1 MISKI
6 QDLAF
11 MKKTFLI
18 IILTFFNISFAQNYT
33 DTIHRIAEAEM
44 KSASATMNL
53 AVNPNTL
60 NYDITY
66 QKLEF
71 TVNPAV
77 YFING
82 KVTTTFEALSSMST
96 VTFDLTNNLTVSSV
110 KQNNSSV
117 TFSQTSDELVVT
129 LLNTLPAGE
138 SGTVVITYSGAPSPA
153 EQAFTTSTHAGT
165 PVLYTLSEPYGARD
179 WWPCKQDMN
188 DKTDAIDIYI
198 TAPSQYVSV
207 ANGLEVSQISNLNGT
222 KTTHFSHNYPIP
234 AYLVA
239 IAVTN
244 YQIFTQTA
252 GTAPNTFPIVNYL
265 YPENFASASNSVA
278 VTLPIMNLF
287 ESLFETYPFSNE
299 KYGHAQFGWGGG
311 MEHSTVSFMGSFDRE
326 LIAHEL
332 GHQWFGDKVTCS
344 SWNDIWLNEG
354 FANYMYGLVI
364 ENLDGLSQFRNWKSS
379 LISNIT
385 SQSGGSVY
393 VPESQ
398 VSNVNRIFSSRLTYN
413 KGAMVVNMLRFK
425 LGDANFFQGLK
436 NYLADT
442 NLAYKYAQSSDLK
455 YHLETVS
462 GLSLTE
468 FFDDWVYGQG
478 YPSYQFQVEN
488 LDSNQVKITVNQT
501 QSHSSV
507 SFFEMPLPVRLL
519 GANGQQLNV
528 ILNNINNNQSFIEN
542 VPFAVTSV
550 IFDFDKQIIS
560 KNNQV
565 TLSNDKIDFEN
576 VMRLY
581 PNPTSSMLNLQLPTD
596 SSIEKVIFYNTLGQV
611 ISTSN
616 QTSWDVSSFA
626 NGVYYLKVISS
637 LESKTFR
644 FIKG

>member
-1 MISKI
+1 MSSKI

-18 IILTFFNISFAQNYT
+18 IILSIFNISFAQNYT

-519 GANGQQLNV
+519 GSNGQQLNV

-542 VPFAVTSV
+542 VSFAVTSV

-637 LESKTFR
+637 FEGKTFR

>member
-1 MISKI
+1 MKKI
-6 QDLAF
+6 FALALLAF
-11 MKKTFLI
+11 FTTTFSQTSPDL
-18 IILTFFNISFAQNYT
+18 L
-33 DTIHRIAEAEM
+33 HRIAEAEM

-82 KVTTTFEALSSMST
+82 KVSTTFKALSPMST
-96 VTFDLTNNLTVSSV
+96 VIFDLTNNLTVSSV
-110 KQNNSSV
+110 KQNNVSV
-117 TFSQTSDELVVT
+117 AFSQTAKELQIT
-129 LLNTLPAGE
+129 LQNTLTVGN
-138 SGTVVITYSGAPSPA
+138 STTVVITYSGAPSTIEA
-153 EQAFTTSTHAGT
+153 AFTTSTHAGI

-188 DKTDAIDIYI
+188 DKTDSIDIYI
-198 TAPSQYVSV
+198 TAPSQFVSV
-207 ANGLEVSQISNLNGT
+207 ANGLEVSQIANLNGT

-265 YPENFASASNSVA
+265 YPENYASASNSVA

-332 GHQWFGDKVTCS
+332 GHQWFGDKVTCG

-354 FANYMYGLVI
+354 FANYMYGLVV
-364 ENLDGLSQFRNWKSS
+364 ENLDGQSQFRTWKNS

-398 VSNVNRIFSSRLTYN
+398 VSSVNRIFSSRLTYN

-425 LGDANFFQGLK
+425 LGDANFFQGMK

-442 NLAYKYAQSSDLK
+442 NLAYKYAQTSDLK

-462 GLSLTE
+462 GLPLTE

-478 YPSYQFQVEN
+478 YPSYQFQVLN
-488 LDSNQVKITVNQT
+488 LGNNQVKITVNQT

-507 SFFEMPLPVRLL
+507 SFFEMPLPVRLM
-519 GANGQQLNV
+519 GSNGQQLNV
-528 ILNNINNNQSFIEN
+528 ILNNTNNNQSFIES

-550 IFDFDKQIIS
+550 VFDFDKQIIS

-565 TLSNDKIDFEN
+565 TLSTDKIDFQN

-581 PNPTSSMLNLQLPTD
+581 PNPTSSILNLQLPAD

-626 NGVYYLKVISS
+626 NGVYYLKVFNGNGA
-637 LESKTFR
+637 KTFT
-644 FIKG
+644 FIKA

>member
-1 MISKI
+1 
-6 QDLAF
+6 
-11 MKKTFLI
+11 MKKIFLLLVLSSI
-18 IILTFFNISFAQNYT
+18 NISFAQT
-33 DTIHRIAEAEM
+33 SIDTIHSIAEAEM
-44 KSASATMNL
+44 KSASKTMNF

-82 KVTTTFEALSSMST
+82 KVSTTFKALSPMSA
-96 VTFDLTNNLTVSSV
+96 VIFDLTNNLTVSSV
-110 KQNNSSV
+110 KQNNFSV
-117 TFSQTSDELVVT
+117 AFSQTSQELQIT
-129 LLNTLPAGE
+129 LLNPLTEGSSA
-138 SGTVVITYSGAPSPA
+138 TVVITYSGAPSSD
-153 EQAFTTSTHAGT
+153 EDAFTISTHAGT
-165 PVLYTLSEPYGARD
+165 PILWTLSEPYGARD

-198 TAPSQYVSV
+198 TAPNQYVSV
-207 ANGLEVSQISNLNGT
+207 ANGIEVSQVTNSNNT

-265 YPENFASASNSVA
+265 YPENFNSASNSVA
-278 VTLPIMNLF
+278 VTLPIMNLY

-311 MEHSTVSFMGSFDRE
+311 MEHTTVSFMGSFGRE

-332 GHQWFGDKVTCS
+332 GHQWFGDKVTAA

-354 FANYMYGLVI
+354 FATYLSGLVV
-364 ENLDGLSQFRNWKSS
+364 ENLDGISQFRNWKSG
-379 LISNIT
+379 LTSNIT
-385 SQSGGSVY
+385 SQSGGSLY
-393 VPESQ
+393 VPEAEIA
-398 VSNVNRIFSSRLTYN
+398 NVNRIFSSRLTYN

-425 LGDANFFQGLK
+425 LGDAHFFQGMK

-468 FFDDWVYGQG
+468 FFNDWVYGQG
-478 YPSYQFQVEN
+478 YPSYQFEVVN
-488 LDSNQVKITVNQT
+488 LGSNQVKITVNQS
-501 QSHSSV
+501 QSHPSV
-507 SFFEMPLPVRLL
+507 SFFEMPLPVRLN
-519 GANGQQLNV
+519 GVNGQQLNV
-528 ILNNINNNQSFIEN
+528 VLNNINNNQSFIEN
-542 VPFAVTSV
+542 VPFTVTSV
-550 IFDFDKQIIS
+550 SFDIDKQLIS

-565 TLSNDKIDFEN
+565 TLNNDKMDFEN

-581 PNPTSSMLNLQLPTD
+581 PNPTSSILNLQLPAD
-596 SSIEKVIFYNTLGQV
+596 LSVEKVIFYNTLGQV

-616 QTSWDVSSFA
+616 QTSWDVSDFA
-626 NGVYYLKVISS
+626 NGVYYLKVFNGNGT
-637 LESKTFR
+637 KTFT
-644 FIKG
+644 FIKT

>member
-1 MISKI
+1 
-6 QDLAF
+6 
-11 MKKTFLI
+11 MKKIFALA
-18 IILTFFNISFAQNYT
+18 LMAFFTTTFAQTNP
-33 DTIHRIAEAEM
+33 DLLHKIAEAEM

-82 KVTTTFEALSSMST
+82 KVSTTFKALSPMST
-96 VTFDLTNNLTVSSV
+96 VIFDLTNNLTVSSV
-110 KQNNSSV
+110 KQNNVSV
-117 TFSQTSDELVVT
+117 GFSQTSKELQIT
-129 LLNTLPAGE
+129 LQNTLTVGN
-138 SGTVVITYSGAPSPA
+138 STTVVITYSGAPSTV

-188 DKTDAIDIYI
+188 DKTDSIDIYI

-207 ANGLEVSQISNLNGT
+207 ANGLEMSKITNLNGT

-354 FANYMYGLVI
+354 FANYMYGLVV
-364 ENLDGLSQFRNWKSS
+364 ENLDGQSQFRTWKNS

-398 VSNVNRIFSSRLTYN
+398 VSSVNRIFSSRLTYN

-425 LGDANFFQGLK
+425 LGDANFFQGMK

-442 NLAYKYAQSSDLK
+442 NLAYKYAQTSDLK

-462 GLSLTE
+462 GLPLTE

-478 YPSYQFQVEN
+478 YPSYQFQVLN
-488 LDSNQVKITVNQT
+488 LGNNQVKITVNQT

-507 SFFEMPLPVRLL
+507 SFFEMPLPVRLM
-519 GANGQQLNV
+519 GSNGQQLNV
-528 ILNNINNNQSFIEN
+528 ILNNTNNNQSFIES

-550 IFDFDKQIIS
+550 VFDFDKQIIS

-565 TLSNDKIDFEN
+565 TLSNDKIDFQN

-581 PNPTSSMLNLQLPTD
+581 PNPTSSILNLQLPAD

-616 QTSWDVSSFA
+616 QTSWDVSGFA
-626 NGVYYLKVISS
+626 NGVYYLKVFNGNGAKIF
-637 LESKTFR
+637 T
-644 FIKG
+644 FIKA

>member
-1 MISKI
+1 MKKI
-6 QDLAF
+6 FALAF
-11 MKKTFLI
+11 I
-18 IILTFFNISFAQNYT
+18 VFFTATFAQTTPDLLYK
-33 DTIHRIAEAEM
+33 IAEAEM
-44 KSASATMNL
+44 KSASATMNF

-60 NYDITY
+60 NYDVTY

-82 KVTTTFEALSSMST
+82 KVSTTFKALASMSS
-96 VTFDLTNNLTVSSV
+96 VIFDLNNSLTVSSV
-110 KQNNSSV
+110 KQNNV
-117 TFSQTSDELVVT
+117 TVSFSQSAEELQIT
-129 LLNTLPAGE
+129 LLNTLTVGNSA
-138 SGTVVITYSGAPSPA
+138 TVVITYSGAPSSDDD
-153 EQAFTTSTHAGT
+153 AFFISTHSGT
-165 PVLYTLSEPYGARD
+165 PILWTLSEPYGARD

-188 DKTDAIDIYI
+188 DKTDSIDVYI

-207 ANGLEVSQISNLNGT
+207 SNGKEISKITNANGT
-222 KTTHFSHNYPIP
+222 KTTRFSHNYPIP

-244 YQIFTQTA
+244 YQVFTQTA

-265 YPENFASASNSVA
+265 YPENFASSVTSVA
-278 VTLPIMNLF
+278 ATLPIMNLY

-311 MEHSTVSFMGSFDRE
+311 MEHTTVSFMVNFDRD

-354 FANYMYGLVI
+354 FATYLSGLVI
-364 ENLDGLSQFRNWKSS
+364 ENLDGNSQFKTWKSG

-385 SQSGGSVY
+385 SQTSGSVY

-398 VSNVNRIFSSRLTYN
+398 ISSVNRIFSSRLTYN

-425 LGDANFFQGLK
+425 LGDTNFFQGMK

-442 NLAYKYAQSSDLK
+442 NLAYKYAQTSDLK

-462 GLSLTE
+462 GLNLTE
-468 FFDDWVYGQG
+468 FFNDWIYGQG

-488 LDSNQVKITVNQT
+488 LGNSQVKINVNQT
-501 QSHSSV
+501 QSHPSV

-519 GANGQQLNV
+519 GANGQQADV
-528 ILNNINNNQSFIEN
+528 VLNNTINNQSFTEN
-542 VPFAVTSV
+542 ISFTVTS
-550 IFDFDKQIIS
+550 ILFDPEKQIIS
-560 KNNQV
+560 KNNHA
-565 TLSNDKIDFEN
+565 TLETHVVAQNAT
-576 VMRLY
+576 MRLY
-581 PNPTSSMLNLQLPTD
+581 PNPTTSVLNLQTPD
-596 SSIEKVIFYNTLGQV
+596 GVKINKVIFYNTLGQV

-616 QTSWDVSSFA
+616 KSSWDVSNFV
-626 NGVYYLKVISS
+626 NGLYYLKVFNASGA
-637 LESKTFR
+637 KTFT
-644 FIKG
+644 FIKV